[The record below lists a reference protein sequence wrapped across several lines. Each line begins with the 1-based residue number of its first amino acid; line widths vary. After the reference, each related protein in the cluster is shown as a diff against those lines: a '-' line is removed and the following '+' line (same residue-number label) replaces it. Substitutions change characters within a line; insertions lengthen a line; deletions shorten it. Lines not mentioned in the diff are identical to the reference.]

1 LTFDDFLSLPA
12 PGRVERCARTP
23 AGLEECPLSVHPST
37 LRDDHEQWCHDVAD
51 GPRSLPPSPVVE
63 YDDQQYVVSN
73 LRRILFALDM
83 LALAIAWVPSL
94 MLGLDRTETL
104 LMRCSM
110 TLFAIV
116 VSILV
121 LSLNEL
127 YLSRVA
133 SVRTIEVA
141 RIIRSVTIV
150 SVVLMATFRIV
161 HVDEGLIW
169 IVVGGMTMAL
179 ALLATR
185 SGYRAWLASARARG
199 FHQRRVIVIG
209 GNAEAAEL
217 VKMLDEHPDEGFRVC
232 GVVTDREVAE
242 SHGIGGVWLG
252 PRHDLDEILRRERVN
267 GVVIV
272 TAELEVDE
280 LEKLISRLQ
289 KRGVHIQLS
298 SGVLGIHHRRL
309 RAAPIAYQPIYY
321 LEAPGLNSSQVAVKR
336 VIDLIVASL
345 LLVVALPVMLVIAA
359 LVKLG
364 DRGPVF
370 FKQVRVGR
378 HGESFGL
385 LKFRTMVPNA
395 EARLKELQA
404 HNERVGP
411 LFKMDHDPRI
421 TRVGRFLRLTSLD
434 ELPQL
439 INVLKGEMS
448 LVGPRPALPSEV
460 EQFDEKLM
468 ARMRVPPGITG
479 LWQVEARDNPNFGAY
494 RRLDLFYV
502 ENWTLSLDLV
512 ILLATVEQVIAKAV
526 RSVFGRR
533 HADEPVEAGVAAAG
547 DGTGSIRSPYETQ
560 RAS

>member
-1 LTFDDFLSLPA
+1 MQV
-12 PGRVERCARTP
+12 R
-23 AGLEECPLSVHPST
+23 
-37 LRDDHEQWCHDVAD
+37 EQVL
-51 GPRSLPPSPVVE
+51 GPRSLSPTPVVE
-63 YDDQQYVVSN
+63 YDDQHYVVSN
-73 LRRILFALDM
+73 LRRILFALDVV
-83 LALAIAWVPSL
+83 ALAIAWVPAL
-94 MLGLDRTETL
+94 MIGLDRTETL
-104 LMRCSM
+104 LMRAGM
-110 TLFAIV
+110 TSFALV
-116 VSILV
+116 VSVLV

-141 RIIRSVTIV
+141 RIIRSVAIV
-150 SVVLMATFRIV
+150 VVLLMAMFRIV

-169 IVVGGMTMAL
+169 IAVGGTTMAL
-179 ALLATR
+179 TLLATR
-185 SGYRAWLASARARG
+185 SGYRAWLTSARARG
-199 FHQRRVIVIG
+199 FHQRRIIVIG
-209 GNAEAAEL
+209 GNTEAAEL

-232 GVVTDREVAE
+232 GVIAAREVAE
-242 SHGIGGVWLG
+242 AHGIGGVWLG
-252 PRHDLDEILRRERVN
+252 ARDELDAILQRERVN

-272 TAELEVDE
+272 TAEIEVDE
-280 LEKLISRLQ
+280 LEQLIARLQ

-336 VIDLIVASL
+336 VIDLIVAGL
-345 LLVVALPVMLVIAA
+345 LLVVSLPFLLVIAA

-364 DRGPVF
+364 DRGPIF
-370 FKQVRVGR
+370 FRQTRVGR

-385 LKFRTMVPNA
+385 IKFRTMVPNA
-395 EARLKELQA
+395 EAKLKELQA
-404 HNERVGP
+404 QNERVGP
-411 LFKMDHDPRI
+411 LFKMESDPRI
-421 TRVGRFLRLTSLD
+421 TGVGRVLRLTSLD

-439 INVLKGEMS
+439 INVLRGEMS

-468 ARMRVPPGITG
+468 TRMRVPPGITG

-512 ILLATVEQVIAKAV
+512 ILLATIEQVVAKAV
-526 RSVFGRR
+526 RTAFCRKRTEPLDVVDAPTAESVQ
-533 HADEPVEAGVAAAG
+533 PVPP
-547 DGTGSIRSPYETQ
+547 TPYESQ